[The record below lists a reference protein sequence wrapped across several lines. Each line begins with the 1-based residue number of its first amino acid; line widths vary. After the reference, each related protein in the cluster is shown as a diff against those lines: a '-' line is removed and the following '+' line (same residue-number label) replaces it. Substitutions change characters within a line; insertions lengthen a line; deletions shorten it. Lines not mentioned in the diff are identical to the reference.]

1 MKLDPDRARAA
12 LENRLREMST
22 SSATTHKE
30 ERPADVYIPA
40 RLGAVRL
47 PTEDERCQA
56 VSERT
61 SNRCQR
67 YAQAGSSLC
76 SKHAPRLVAG
86 EETSRIGSVKPL
98 KAEGDRVVSPDSPED
113 LRGLAVSEL
122 RKLLESP
129 STQDAVKVQAA
140 RAVRDLQ
147 GAAGP
152 DDRYAELH
160 EWRQLLSVLR
170 PEDRLAYLREVSGV
184 GLGTGPS

>member
-1 MKLDPDRARAA
+1 MATKLPSTRGA
-12 LENRLREMST
+12 ST
-22 SSATTHKE
+22 SSASYPQE
-30 ERPADVYIPA
+30 GRLEDVAPAPPA
-40 RLGAVRL
+40 RLGVVAA
-47 PTEDERCQA
+47 PSDPARCTA
-56 VSERT
+56 TSER
-61 SNRCQR
+61 SGNRCQR

-76 SKHAPRLVAG
+76 SKHVASG
-86 EETSRIGSVKPL
+86 KGALANGVGSSGSGSVEPL
-98 KAEGDRVVSPDSPED
+98 GREGDRVVSPDSPED

-152 DDRYAELH
+152 DDRYAELD